1 VVAEVE
7 GRLKDALHSKEQLQK
22 EKEDLQRACNRMI
35 RDLK

>member
-7 GRLKDALHSKEQLQK
+7 GRLKDALHAKEQLHK